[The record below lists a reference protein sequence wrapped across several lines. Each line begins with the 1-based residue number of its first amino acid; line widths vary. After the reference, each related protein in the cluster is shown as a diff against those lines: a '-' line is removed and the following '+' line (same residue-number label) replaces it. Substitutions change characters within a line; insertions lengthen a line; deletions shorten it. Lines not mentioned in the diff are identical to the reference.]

1 MPAPSPCKTTQ
12 SIPPFLTFSPFLFS
26 GKASSIADMCI
37 TPGECLVRLGD
48 YGQYC
53 PVSLADRGE
62 LVDCSVNSSL
72 EFTAEFRGRY
82 YKMASRVE
90 LELFLADPARYVPPQ
105 APRKLPSPELL
116 PKRRTAADVKAM
128 FPKQI
133 ELKGYCPVTYLDG
146 KLR

>member
-1 MPAPSPCKTTQ
+1 M
-12 SIPPFLTFSPFLFS
+12 LFS
-26 GKASSIADMCI
+26 GKAASIADMCI
-37 TPGECLVRLGD
+37 TPSECLIRLGD
-48 YGQYC
+48 FGQYC

-62 LVDCSVNSSL
+62 LVDCSVNPSL
-72 EFTAEFRGRY
+72 EFAAEYCGRY

-90 LELFLADPARYVPPQ
+90 LELFLADPARYVPPL
-105 APRKLPSPELL
+105 APRKLPEPELL
-116 PKRRTAADVKAM
+116 PKRRTEAEVKAM